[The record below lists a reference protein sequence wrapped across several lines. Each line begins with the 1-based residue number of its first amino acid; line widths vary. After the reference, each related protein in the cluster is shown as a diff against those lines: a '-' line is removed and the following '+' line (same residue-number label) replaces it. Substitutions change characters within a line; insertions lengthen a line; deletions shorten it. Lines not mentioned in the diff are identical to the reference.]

1 MGALSELLALPQGE
15 KAAKGLVFTPHEIF
29 QQPAT
34 WEKSYQDVLRFSPQV
49 KEFLEYAGVGSKAGP
64 KPTVFLLGAGTSDY
78 IGRSLSQLLRKEWQC
93 QVEAIPSTDMLT
105 EMDDLIIPGQPYLWI
120 SFSRSGESS
129 EAVAVVEKALS
140 HYPEIRHLIITCNK
154 NGRLVEQFGKHPGV
168 LCIVLDDAVND
179 RGLAMTSSF
188 SNMVVAGQCLA
199 HYKDLTR
206 YEPVLNNILSLGEK
220 FIGPAAETAAQLA
233 TEGYAKICFI
243 GTGPLKAVAL
253 ESALKVL
260 ELTAGKIYT
269 MSESYLGIRH
279 GPLSA
284 IDDDTLIVGFLSE
297 DPRRKSYEL
306 DLVEEIRA
314 KNLGR
319 KRLVVCLDDDDRVN
333 DLADYVISCGTSERV
348 PDEYRPPVDV
358 MFGQLLGLFS
368 SLQHGLKPDNPSPN
382 GAINRVVSKI
392 KTYYS

>member
-1 MGALSELLALPQGE
+1 MGALSDLLALPQGE
-15 KAAKGLVFTPHEIF
+15 KEARGLVFTPREIF

-34 WEKSYQDVLRFSPQV
+34 WEKTYQDVLRFSPQIT
-49 KEFLEYAGVGSKAGP
+49 EFLESAGVGSKSRSGP
-64 KPTVFLLGAGTSDY
+64 TIFLLGAGTSDY

-105 EMDDLIIPGQPYLWI
+105 EMDDLIVPGQPYLWI

-129 EAVAVVEKALS
+129 EAVAVVETALS
-140 HYPEIRHLIITCNK
+140 SYPEIRHLIITCNK
-154 NGRLVEQFGKHPGV
+154 NGRLVEQFGNHPGV

-199 HYKDLTR
+199 HYKDPTR
-206 YEPVLNNILSLGEK
+206 YGPVLNDMLLLGEK
-220 FIGPAAETAAQLA
+220 FLGPAAETATQLA
-233 TEGYAKICFI
+233 TEHYSKICFL
-243 GTGPLKAVAL
+243 GTGSLNAVAQ

-260 ELTAGKIYT
+260 ELTAGNVYT

-284 IDDDTLIVGFLSE
+284 IDNETLIVGFLSG
-297 DPRRKSYEL
+297 DPRRKAYEL
-306 DLVEEIRA
+306 DLLEEIRA

-319 KRLVVCLDDDDRVN
+319 KRLVICLDDEDRVN
-333 DLADYVISCGTSERV
+333 DLADYVISCRTSEQV

-368 SLQHGLKPDNPSPN
+368 SLQHGRKPDNPSPN
-382 GAINRVVSKI
+382 GTINRVVSKV
-392 KTYYS
+392 KTYY